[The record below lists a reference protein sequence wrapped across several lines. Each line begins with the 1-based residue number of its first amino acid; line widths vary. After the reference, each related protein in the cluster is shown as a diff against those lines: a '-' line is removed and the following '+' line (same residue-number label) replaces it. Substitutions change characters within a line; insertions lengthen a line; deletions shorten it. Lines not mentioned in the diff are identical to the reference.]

1 MDNETFIKHI
11 REALERSDLS
21 QVESKQVEEL
31 LKTLLTNHTPEELSR
46 LLLDI
51 IEPMH
56 K

>member
-1 MDNETFIKHI
+1 MNNETFIKHI

-21 QVESKQVEEL
+21 QIEFKQVEEL

-46 LLLDI
+46 LLLGI
-51 IEPMH
+51 VEPMH